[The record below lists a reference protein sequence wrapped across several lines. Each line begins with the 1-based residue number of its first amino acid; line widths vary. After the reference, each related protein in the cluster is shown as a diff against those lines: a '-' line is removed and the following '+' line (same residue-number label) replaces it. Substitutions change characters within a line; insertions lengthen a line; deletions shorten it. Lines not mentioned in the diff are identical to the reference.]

1 MRIALC
7 QVRTSTGRVD
17 ENLARIGECLKT
29 DADMY
34 VFPEM
39 FLTGYFSDGDH
50 DEEMH
55 RALDRLKDIASERGI
70 CIVAGGPEHRADG
83 TYDAGYVISDSVRT
97 YRKVHLPNFPPFT
110 EKERFI
116 PGSTPFTFD
125 FKGVRFGLCVCY
137 DIFFPEQL
145 KSCTMEGSTVNIVI
159 SASPV
164 TSRPAFERVLPAR
177 ALENTSYLVFVNN
190 IGTYEGME
198 FFAGSRVLSPDGSTL
213 VTVEGESVSTF
224 DYDPEAVEDARRKRP
239 VIADTVSGITWD

>member
-7 QVRTSTGRVD
+7 QVRTSTGHISD
-17 ENLARIGECLKT
+17 NLARIEDCLRT
-29 DADMY
+29 EADIY

-39 FLTGYFSDGDH
+39 YLTGYFSREKDMDIL
-50 DEEMH
+50 
-55 RALDRLKDIASERGI
+55 RSALDRLVSITSEHGI
-70 CIVAGGPEHRADG
+70 CIVTGGPEFRADG
-83 TYDAGYVISDSVRT
+83 TYNAGYVISDTVRT
-97 YRKVHLPNFPPFT
+97 YRKIHLPNFPPFT

-116 PGSTPFTFD
+116 PGSVPFTFD
-125 FKGVRFGLCVCY
+125 FKGIRFGLCICY

-145 KSCTMEGSTVNIVI
+145 KSCTVDGSTVNIVI

-164 TSRPAFERVLPAR
+164 TSMQAFERVLPAR

-198 FFAGSRVLSPDGSTL
+198 FFAGSRVIAPDGSTL
-213 VTVEGESVSTF
+213 MASDVEGVSVFEYSQ
-224 DYDPEAVEDARRKRP
+224 DAVDDARRKRP